1 MVNSKN
7 VKFYLSVDSFTGKL
21 PLVSNITTPYA
32 ISIRTSKTHIYK
44 LTFKCY
50 KTFFKLYFT
59 TEDTNWNLTTKASSK
74 FVY

>member
-32 ISIRTSKTHIYK
+32 I
-44 LTFKCY
+44 
-50 KTFFKLYFT
+50 
-59 TEDTNWNLTTKASSK
+59 
-74 FVY
+74 